1 MFTFWTAVAPA
12 VARLL
17 GVAGLLL
24 AVAPAFPAAAEP
36 FHMKNHSPVWFGL
49 LYPAAESPGT
59 LAEGVSSARADFSY
73 SSIFFKDYNVGMD
86 SGWNYF
92 FDMELAQLT
101 FDLRRGFGPF
111 EAGVELPLF
120 HAGGGFM
127 DQTILDYHQAFGFP
141 DYAGQREAPRGR
153 YLYSVTHNG
162 NAWNAASPNA
172 ITLGDVTVWLKRE
185 LAADGTG
192 SLAAKLLLQAPTA
205 STAAGLGNGAWE
217 YGLLLTG
224 QRREDSV
231 EVTINAAAVNPGFID
246 RGERINLKPMYL
258 CDGAIEMFITERLS
272 AVAQLSYVTSPYG
285 PEAALMFQ
293 QTWYAITLGGRYVT
307 DAGRKIEF
315 SFLEDLSNTAPD
327 FSVGFGVSY

>member
-1 MFTFWTAVAPA
+1 MVTFRTAAAPA

-17 GVAGLLL
+17 GAAGFLV
-24 AVAPAFPAAAEP
+24 AVALTLPAAAEP

-59 LAEGVSSARADFSY
+59 LAEGHSSARADFSY
-73 SSIFFKDYNVGMD
+73 SSIFFKDNNVAAD
-86 SGWNYF
+86 AGWNYF

-120 HAGGGFM
+120 RAGGGFM

-141 DYAGQREAPRGR
+141 DYLGQREAPRNR

-162 NAWNAASPNA
+162 NAWNAASPNTA
-172 ITLGDVTVWLKRE
+172 TLGDVTVWLKRE
-185 LAADGTG
+185 LVKDGAG
-192 SLAAKLLLQAPTA
+192 NLAAKLLLQAPTA
-205 STAAGLGNGAWE
+205 STSAGLGNGAWE
-217 YGLLLTG
+217 YGLMLIG
-224 QRREDSV
+224 QRREGPL

-246 RGERINLKPMYL
+246 RGERITLKPMYL
-258 CDGAIEMFITERLS
+258 CDGAIELFITERLS
-272 AVAQLSYVTSPYG
+272 AVGQLSYVTSPYG
-285 PEAALMFQ
+285 EEAAMMFQ
-293 QTWYAITLGGRYVT
+293 RAWYAITLGGRYVT

-327 FSVGFGVSY
+327 FSIGFGVSF